1 MAKKAANI
9 PDDDDDEVELPWQCA
24 SSWKPNNHYDDQDDV
39 TVESVLSRMRSVPI
53 ETMVKNHRPA
63 STSKR
68 KPDPVVTMEMRHKQ
82 VKERREER
90 EKMRRKRLE
99 ENASKKEL
107 RIKAELMLKRED
119 EDKMAAVKREEAL
132 VEREVER
139 LRRELK
145 VEKRSQTDELER
157 LRKKRESEAIERRRR
172 EAIERA
178 KREENRRDERQRQNE
193 TKRILMEQLE
203 EAKLNEEKHNLKVRR
218 EKKNQ

>member
-9 PDDDDDEVELPWQCA
+9 PDDDDEVELPWQRA
-24 SSWKPNNHYDDQDDV
+24 SSWQPNNDYDDEDDV

-53 ETMVKNHRPA
+53 ETMVRNHRPA
-63 STSKR
+63 SASKR

-178 KREENRRDERQRQNE
+178 KREENRRDERERQNE

-203 EAKLNEEKHNLKVRR
+203 EAKLNEEKHNLKVRK